1 MNRTVKER
9 LTKAMMETGKKWLDL
24 LPAILCEIRMTPSA
38 TTKLS
43 PFEVIFGKPFTPPWV
58 RDKPTHSFVPGDTVL
73 VKTLNPQK
81 VGEAAYGPPTTVI
94 TVTRTAV
101 LTTSSPQWIHASQL
115 KKSPIPEMPKTKD

>member
-24 LPAILCEIRMTPSA
+24 PAILCEIRMTPSA
-38 TTKLS
+38 TSKLS
-43 PFEVIFGKPFTPPWV
+43 PFEVIFGRPFTTTWV

-73 VKTLNPQK
+73 VKTLNPRK
-81 VGEAAYGPPTTVI
+81 VGESAYGPPTTVI

-101 LTTSSPQWIHASQL
+101 LTTS
-115 KKSPIPEMPKTKD
+115 PIPETPKTKD